1 MQLDTSLWRQQDHIV
16 VAVSTGV
23 DSMVL
28 LHQLLTTYQ
37 NSYREMT
44 CLHVNHGLRKAS
56 QQEAEFIE
64 RYCAEKG
71 IPLYGKQLDLSDT
84 VAKGISIEQAAR
96 EARYRWFDAMMHDLN
111 ADCLLTAH
119 HEDDQLET
127 IFYRL
132 FTGRSTR
139 SSLGIE
145 PLSKRDGYQL
155 IRPMLS
161 VPKQHIYHYQ
171 QQYDVP
177 YFEDHTN
184 QDNTYVRNDIR
195 NRILPTI
202 TENEHLDVMQ
212 LLKLKSWHDEQRQAL
227 QQEVATFIKHHATI
241 PPSKT
246 KIVLEREAFNNLRYS
261 VKVAVLDYVM
271 GQQDGAHHPFS
282 EKTYQ
287 AWFEQAA
294 KNIAQVQLYTTDK
307 WIIELVYDKFVIME
321 KNEVE
326 VQSQQLE
333 HAGCYTFG
341 HYEIQINGTMSA
353 ATYPL
358 TVRTKREGDRFKLN
372 GQSGHKKVNRLF
384 IDHKIPRQERPLIP
398 IVTTKQGAI
407 IAVGTLFKD
416 NDYRN
421 DVDIKYVGDEQEK

>member
-28 LHQLLTTYQ
+28 LHQLLTTYRK
-37 NSYREMT
+37 SYREIT

-64 RYCAEKG
+64 SYCAEKE
-71 IPLYGKQLDLSDT
+71 IPLYVKQLDLSDT
-84 VAKGISIEQAAR
+84 VAKGISIEQTAR
-96 EARYRWFDAMMHDLN
+96 EARYRWFDAMMPDLN

-132 FTGRSTR
+132 FSGRSTR

-145 PLSKRDGYQL
+145 PLSERDGYQL

-161 VPKQHIYHYQ
+161 VPKRHIYHYQ
-171 QQYDVP
+171 QQHDVP

-202 TENEHLDVMQ
+202 TENEHLDVTQ
-212 LLKLKSWHDEQRQAL
+212 LLKLKAWHDEQRQAL
-227 QQEVATFIKHHATI
+227 QQEVSAFIKHHATVH
-241 PPSKT
+241 PSKT
-246 KIVLEREAFNNLRYS
+246 EIALEREAFNNLRYS
-261 VKVAVLDYVM
+261 VKVAVLDYLM
-271 GQQDGAHHPFS
+271 GQQDGVHHPFS

-333 HAGCYTFG
+333 HAGSYAFG
-341 HYEIQINGTMSA
+341 HYEIQIKGTMSA
-353 ATYPL
+353 VTYPL

-384 IDHKIPRQERPLIP
+384 IDHKIPRHERPLIP

>member
-28 LHQLLTTYQ
+28 LHQLLTTYR
-37 NSYREMT
+37 NSYRQIT
-44 CLHVNHGLRKAS
+44 CLHVNHGLREAS
-56 QQEAEFIE
+56 PREAQFIE
-64 RYCAEKG
+64 DYCDKRQV
-71 IPLYGKQLDLSDT
+71 PFYVKQLDLSET
-84 VAKGISIEQAAR
+84 VAKGISIEQTAR
-96 EARYRWFDAMMHDLN
+96 EARYRWFDSMMHDLN

-145 PLSKRDGYQL
+145 PLSERNGYQL
-155 IRPMLS
+155 VRPMLS
-161 VPKQHIYHYQ
+161 VPKAHIYHYQ

-202 TENEHLDVMQ
+202 SENKHLDVTQ

-227 QQEVATFIKHHATI
+227 QQAASTFLKHHATI
-241 PPSKT
+241 NNSPRY
-246 KIVLEREAFNNLRYS
+246 IALEREAFNNLRYS
-261 VKVAVLDYVM
+261 VKVAVLDFLM
-271 GQQDGAHHPFS
+271 NQRDETHSTFS

-287 AWFEQAA
+287 VWFEQIA

-321 KNEVE
+321 KNEVD
-326 VQSQQLE
+326 VHSRQLE
-333 HAGCYTFG
+333 QAGRYVFG
-341 HYEIQINGTMSA
+341 HYEIQINATMPA

-372 GQSGHKKVNRLF
+372 GQAGHKKVNRLF
-384 IDHKIPRQERPLIP
+384 IDHKIPRHERTLIP
-398 IVTTKQGAI
+398 IVTTEQGAI